1 MHTNVAVSS
10 ISCDQICT
18 SILDSDAS
26 YSRWNGVDTVS
37 PVNPEIKFESE
48 VYISTNPVKSGSSI
62 DWLKMEVPYEYDGSL
77 QFE

>member
-1 MHTNVAVSS
+1 M
-10 ISCDQICT
+10 